1 MPAKSRPA
9 KPARR
14 QRQHCLYVTIRP
26 DTGAL
31 QITGYIKGYGRVRQ
45 NASTADPRLADEEAK
60 ALQLQLLRGQWHGE
74 RRGVRPLSDA
84 VTSYLKADERNERT
98 KSFLMRIARALGD
111 PPLASINQQTINQL
125 RDTVMRPGVKGSSVS
140 RTLIAPLR
148 AVLIHA
154 NAQGWCDVPK
164 FVMPRQTQGRTKFV
178 RPDQMELLIAA
189 AARHLQPLL
198 SFLVTTGARMSEAIE
213 LDWDDL
219 DLQAKRV
226 NFWKTK
232 SNKPRLDLELPMRA
246 VLALAALPHRQGA
259 VFLTD
264 RDLPYADKG
273 RNGGGQI
280 KGGFQGALDRANQNG
295 AGIDPDLTP
304 HDLRHTWAS
313 WHYAVHK
320 DLLLLKR
327 DGGWSSVLL
336 VERYAHLM
344 KTGQQAAIEAFRNGL
359 DTSRDWN
366 RANG

>member
-1 MPAKSRPA
+1 MPA
-9 KPARR
+9 KPARKSNRRPR
-14 QRQHCLYVTIRP
+14 QRGLYVTIRA

-31 QITGYIKGYGRVRQ
+31 QITGYIKGFGRVRQ
-45 NASTADPRLADEEAK
+45 NASSSDSRLAEEECK
-60 ALQLQLLRGQWHGE
+60 TLELQLLRGQWHGE

-84 VTSYLKADERNERT
+84 VTSYLKADERSERT
-98 KSFLMRIARALGD
+98 KAFLMRIARALGD

-125 RDTVMRPGVKGSSVS
+125 RDTVLRPGVKGSSVS

-164 FVMPRQTQGRTKFV
+164 FVMSKQTQGRTKFV
-178 RPDQMELLIAA
+178 RPDQMEMLIAA
-189 AARHLQPLL
+189 AARHAQPLL
-198 SFLVTTGARMSEAIE
+198 TFLVTTGARMSEAIE

-226 NFWKTK
+226 NFWRTK
-232 SNKPRLDLELPMRA
+232 NGKPRLDVELPMRA
-246 VLALAALPHRQGA
+246 VLALAALPHRQGE

-264 RDLPYADKG
+264 RRLPYADKG

-280 KGGFQGALDRANQNG
+280 KVAFQSALDRANRNG

-320 DLLLLKR
+320 DLLLLKS

-344 KTGQQAAIEAFRNGL
+344 KSGQQEAIEAFRHGL
-359 DTSRDWN
+359 DTRRD
-366 RANG
+366 RTHANG